1 MRCGFRRWPVT
12 DHAQIPD
19 QAAREAAATTFDR
32 NVVVIAGAGTGK
44 TTLLVNRLL
53 YLLMRRTD
61 PLDLSRIVA
70 LTFTNKAATEMTLRL
85 RERLRAL
92 VQLEGRDSATTGS
105 GTVSIADLRLRFGWT
120 TDEIVARAETALRDI
135 EKAQIGTLHSF
146 AAHLLRLYP
155 IEAGVSPTF
164 QTDEDGSRFEE
175 HFTGEWER
183 WLDRE
188 LGSAGPDHE
197 RWRLLLAA
205 FSLEDLR
212 QLAYSLH
219 SDLIDLDG
227 LKDQLTES
235 GLNQALRDWCV
246 ERKTHAERLLGRYD
260 SPKRRKVELMLATI
274 AELFGRLLS
283 DGLDGITALP
293 AESRELLAKD
303 LGKAPTGWAE
313 ADFEEAES
321 LQRIAT
327 RLLKVDHRLLGHLLD
342 VLAPFV
348 RAVRQSFLDTGWL
361 TFDGLVGKARSLLRD
376 YPMIRERL
384 KRDYRALLVDEFQD
398 TDPVQYE
405 IVLYLAERPGEQAT
419 SWRTTE
425 LESGKLF
432 IVGDPKQSIYAFRRA
447 DIEAFDHVVER
458 LERAGALRCELA
470 TNFRSHAQVLDLV
483 NGVFNRLLV
492 AHPSVQPP
500 NVPLTVQP
508 NRSSQFRNSGV
519 ELRLVQAEEEGD
531 LDAAAATRV
540 EAEHIATMLSRWL
553 TPTEPADGATGPE
566 SGLRPGHIAILFRKL
581 TQAEEYLEA
590 LRRHDI
596 QYIID
601 GEKHFY
607 RRQEVIDLV
616 NLLRC
621 IENPH
626 DRIALVG
633 LLRSPVGGLPDS
645 ALVIL
650 QEAQALDYREA
661 GRLANWTSPHVQ
673 PLRRLYAVLA
683 RLHEEAP
690 RCPLPQVL
698 DLVFQQL
705 PLLELAAASIHGEQ
719 AVANL
724 LKIRQMAAD
733 LADRPAL
740 TLNGF
745 VELMMERLREQ
756 PDEAE
761 SVLSEDSLDAVRVLT
776 IHKAKGLEF
785 PLVILAGLHHGDGA
799 GRGPARPQIWHDWST
814 GMQGLDFGGLCTA
827 GAVMIAEKAR
837 IREQAERRRL
847 FYVGMTRARESLVLS
862 GALPKRR
869 VRGALLDL
877 LELAAGVELNGH
889 GQDELSVGGVGLRH
903 TILKGEDRPPPRVR
917 PLPTVLEESAVDQ
930 ALCERWAQRDRV
942 WEEQRRKSLIVSPSE
957 FVRKPAAMAPS
968 AVSPS
973 RQGRGGQS
981 GKAIG
986 TLVHRALQYW
996 DFTADAERQVMAI
1009 SEASLALDEPDPGT
1023 RQTMLDDIQTLLR
1036 TFIQSPAYARLR
1048 QATVVGRELP
1058 FLIPWNEGRQILE
1071 GAIDLLYR
1079 VDGRLWI
1086 ADYKTDKIPLDQV
1099 AARAD
1104 LYREQARLYREAVT
1118 QSLGEPVAGFEF
1130 IFLRLGVTVQG

>member
-1 MRCGFRRWPVT
+1 MT
-12 DHAQIPD
+12 EQSTIPD

-53 YLLMRRTD
+53 YLLMRRAD

-70 LTFTNKAATEMTLRL
+70 LTFTNKAATEMKLRL
-85 RERLRAL
+85 RERLRSL
-92 VQLEGRDSATTGS
+92 VSLEGRDNPATGS

-120 TDEIVARAETALRDI
+120 TDEIVARAEAALRDI

-175 HFTGEWER
+175 HFTAEWEL

-188 LGSAGPDHE
+188 LGLSGSDHG

-227 LKDQLTES
+227 LRAQITEN
-235 GLNQALRDWCV
+235 GLNQVLRDWFA
-246 ERKTHAERLLGRYD
+246 ERKAQAARLLARYD
-260 SPKRRKVELMLATI
+260 GPKRRKIESMLATI
-274 AELFGRLLS
+274 VDLFDLLLD
-283 DGLDGITALP
+283 DGLDGIHALP
-293 AESRELLAKD
+293 PDSHELLAKE
-303 LGKAPTGWAE
+303 LGKAPNGWAE
-313 ADFEEAES
+313 EDFEEAES
-321 LQRIAT
+321 LQRIAN
-327 RLLKVDHRLLGHLLD
+327 RLLKVDQGLLGQLLE
-342 VLAPFV
+342 VLAPFI
-348 RAVRQSFLDTGWL
+348 RAVRKSFLDTGWL

-376 YPMIRERL
+376 YPMIREQL

-405 IVLYLAERPGEQAT
+405 IVLYLAERLGEQST
-419 SWRTTE
+419 SWRTIE

-458 LERAGALRCELA
+458 LEQGGALRCELA

-492 AHPSVQPP
+492 AQPSVQPP

-508 NRSSQFRNSGV
+508 NRSSQFRDTGV
-519 ELRLVQAEEEGD
+519 ELRLVQSEEEGD
-531 LDAAAATRV
+531 LDSAAATRV
-540 EAEHIATMLSRWL
+540 EAEHLASMISRWL
-553 TPTEPADGATGPE
+553 TPTEPGGEAAVAGTR
-566 SGLRPGHIAILFRKL
+566 LRPGHIALLFRKL

-616 NLLRC
+616 NILRC

-633 LLRSPVGGLPDS
+633 VLRSPIGGLPDS
-645 ALVIL
+645 ALVSL
-650 QEAQALDYREA
+650 QEARAWDYREP
-661 GRLANWTSPHVQ
+661 GRLSTWTSPHVE

-683 RLHEEAP
+683 RLHEAAP
-690 RCPLPQVL
+690 RCPLPQVM

-745 VELMMERLREQ
+745 VELMLERLREQ

-761 SVLSEDSLDAVRVLT
+761 SALSEDTLDAVRVLT

-814 GMQGLDFGGLCTA
+814 GTQGLDFGGLCTA
-827 GAVMIAEKAR
+827 GAVLVAEKAR

-877 LELAAGVELNGH
+877 LEQAAGAEFSGI
-889 GQDELSVGGVGLRH
+889 GQGGLSVGGVALRH
-903 TILKGEDRPPPRVR
+903 TILKGEDRFPSRER
-917 PLPTVLEESAVDQ
+917 PQPTMLEENAVDQ
-930 ALCERWAQRDRV
+930 ALCDRWVQRDRV
-942 WEEQRRKSLIVSPSE
+942 WEEHRSQSLIISPSD
-957 FVRKPAAMAPS
+957 FIRKPAPLPFS
-968 AVSPS
+968 TIEP
-973 RQGRGGQS
+973 RQGRGSTS
-981 GKAIG
+981 GTAIG
-986 TLVHRALQYW
+986 TIVHRILQYW
-996 DFTADAERQVMAI
+996 DFTADAERQVAAI
-1009 SEASLALDEPDPGT
+1009 SSASLAIEEQESTT
-1023 RQTMLDDIQTLLR
+1023 RQAIVADVQALLH

-1048 QATVVGRELP
+1048 QATVIGREMP
-1058 FLIPWNEGRQILE
+1058 FLIPWHDGRQILE
-1071 GAIDLLYR
+1071 GAIDILYR
-1079 VDGRLWI
+1079 IEGKLWI
-1086 ADYKTDKIPLDQV
+1086 ADYKTDMIPLDQV
-1099 AARAD
+1099 TARAD

-1130 IFLRLGVTVQG
+1130 IFLRLGVTVPV

>member
-1 MRCGFRRWPVT
+1 VT
-12 DHAQIPD
+12 EAGQIPD

-53 YLLMRRTD
+53 YLLMRRSD
-61 PLDLSRIVA
+61 SLDLSRIVA
-70 LTFTNKAATEMTLRL
+70 LTFTNKAATEMKVRL
-85 RERLRAL
+85 RERLRSL
-92 VQLEGRDSATTGS
+92 INLEGRDNPATGS
-105 GTVSIADLRLRFGWT
+105 GTVSIADLRMRFGWT
-120 TDEIVARAETALRDI
+120 TDEIVARAEAALRDV

-175 HFTGEWER
+175 HFTAEWEL
-183 WLDRE
+183 WLDRQ
-188 LGSAGPDHE
+188 LGPAGPDHG
-197 RWRLLLAA
+197 RWRVLLAA
-205 FSLEDLR
+205 FGLEDLR

-227 LKDQLTES
+227 LRAQVTES
-235 GLNQALRDWCV
+235 RLHQVLRDWFV
-246 ERKTHAERLLGRYD
+246 DRKAQAEGLLGRYD
-260 SPKRRKVELMLATI
+260 CPKRRKIEHMLAAI
-274 AELFGRLLS
+274 ADLFALLLT
-283 DGLDGITALP
+283 DGLNGIDAFP
-293 AESRELLAKD
+293 AQSRELLAKD
-303 LGKAPTGWAE
+303 LGKAPAGWMDD
-313 ADFEEAES
+313 DFEEVES

-327 RLLKVDHRLLGHLLD
+327 RLLKVNHGVLGQLLD

-348 RAVRQSFLDTGWL
+348 LAVRTSFLDTGWL

-376 YPMIRERL
+376 YPMIREQL

-405 IVLYLAERPGEQAT
+405 IVLYLAERLGEQSS
-419 SWRTTE
+419 SWRETE

-447 DIEAFDHVVER
+447 DIEAFDHVVQR
-458 LERAGALRCELA
+458 LERGGALRCELA
-470 TNFRSHAQVLDLV
+470 TNFRSHAQVLEVV

-492 AHPSVQPP
+492 AQPSVQPP

-508 NRSSQFRNSGV
+508 NRSSQFRASGV
-519 ELRLVQAEEEGD
+519 ELRLVRSEEDDD
-531 LDAAAATRV
+531 LDSAAATRV
-540 EAEHIATMLSRWL
+540 EAEHIAAMLAGLLSS
-553 TPTEPADGATGPE
+553 TAPEGATSGPDAR
-566 SGLRPGHIAILFRKL
+566 LRPGHIALLFRKL

-616 NLLRC
+616 NILRC
-621 IENPH
+621 IENPYDH
-626 DRIALVG
+626 IALVG
-633 LLRSPVGGLPDS
+633 LLRSPIGGLPDS
-645 ALVIL
+645 ALVSL
-650 QEAQALDYREA
+650 TEAQALDYRE
-661 GRLANWTSPHVQ
+661 GDRLAGWNSPHAQ
-673 PLRRLYAVLA
+673 PLRRLYAALA
-683 RLHEEAP
+683 RLHELAL
-690 RCPLPQVL
+690 RCPLPEVL

-705 PLLELAAASIHGEQ
+705 PLLELAAASLHGEQ

-724 LKIRQMAAD
+724 LKVRQMASD
-733 LADRPAL
+733 LADRPTL

-745 VELMMERLREQ
+745 VELMLARLTEQ

-761 SVLSEDSLDAVRVLT
+761 SALSEDTLDAVRVLT

-827 GAVMIAEKAR
+827 GAVLVAEKAR

-877 LELAAGVELNGH
+877 LEQAAGTKLDGKA
-889 GQDELSVGGVGLRH
+889 QDELSVGGVGLRQ
-903 TILKGEDRPPPRVR
+903 TILTGEDRPPSRVR
-917 PLPTVLEESAVDQ
+917 QQPIVLEDCPLDQ
-930 ALCERWAQRDRV
+930 AWLDRWVQRDRV
-942 WEEQRRKSLIVSPSE
+942 WEAHRADSLLISPSD
-957 FVRKPAAMAPS
+957 FIRKPV
-968 AVSPS
+968 AVASSTVQRS
-973 RQGRGGQS
+973 RQGRGVPS

-986 TLVHRALQYW
+986 TIVHRVLQYW
-996 DFTADAERQVMAI
+996 DFGAEVEPQMAAI
-1009 SEASLALDEPDPGT
+1009 TGASLTLDEPDEAA
-1023 RQTMLDDIQTLLR
+1023 RQAIADEVHAVLQT
-1036 TFIQSPAYARLR
+1036 FVQSPAYDRLR
-1048 QATVVGRELP
+1048 RATVIGREMP
-1058 FLIPWNEGRQILE
+1058 FLISWNEKRQILE

-1079 VDGRLWI
+1079 IDGQLWI
-1086 ADYKTDKIPLDQV
+1086 ADYKTDMIPLDQV

-1104 LYREQARLYREAVT
+1104 VYREQARLYRAAVT
-1118 QSLGEPVAGFEF
+1118 QSLGEPIAGFEF
-1130 IFLRLGVTVQG
+1130 VFLRLGVSVPV

>member
-1 MRCGFRRWPVT
+1 MT
-12 DHAQIPD
+12 DQGQIPD

-53 YLLMRRTD
+53 YLLMRRSD

-85 RERLRAL
+85 RERLRSL
-92 VQLEGRDSATTGS
+92 VSLEARDHPATGS
-105 GTVSIADLRLRFGWT
+105 GTVSIADLRMRFGWT
-120 TDEIVARAETALRDI
+120 TEEIVARAEAALRDV

-175 HFTGEWER
+175 HFTAEWEL
-183 WLDRE
+183 WLADQ
-188 LGSAGPDHE
+188 LGPTGADHA
-197 RWRLLLAA
+197 RWRALLTA
-205 FSLEDLR
+205 FGLEDLR

-219 SDLIDLDG
+219 SDLIDLHG
-227 LKDQLTES
+227 LKEQISE
-235 GLNQALRDWCV
+235 GRLNQTLRDWFAD
-246 ERKTHAERLLGRYD
+246 RKAQAEGLLARYD
-260 SPKRRKVELMLATI
+260 SLKRRKVESILAAVTD
-274 AELFGRLLS
+274 LFGLLLTH
-283 DGLDGITALP
+283 GLNGIDALP
-293 AESRELLAKD
+293 AESQEWLVKD
-303 LGKAPTGWAE
+303 LGKAPTGWADE
-313 ADFEEAES
+313 DFEEAES
-321 LQRIAT
+321 LQRIAS
-327 RLLKVDHRLLGHLLD
+327 RLLKVDHGVLGQLLEVLTPF
-342 VLAPFV
+342 VLAV
-348 RAVRQSFLDTGWL
+348 RTSFLDTGWL

-376 YPMIRERL
+376 HPMIREQL
-384 KRDYRALLVDEFQD
+384 KRGYRALLVDEFQD

-405 IVLYLAERPGEQAT
+405 IVLYLAERLGEQSS
-419 SWRTTE
+419 SWRDTG

-458 LERAGALRCELA
+458 LGQGGALRCELT

-483 NGVFNRLLV
+483 NGVFNRLLI
-492 AHPSVQPP
+492 AQPSVQPP

-508 NRSSQFRNSGV
+508 NRSSQFRNPGV
-519 ELRLVQAEEEGD
+519 ELRLVRSEEEDD
-531 LDAAAATRV
+531 LDSAAATRV
-540 EAEHIATMLSRWL
+540 EAEHIAAMLSRVL
-553 TPTEPADGATGPE
+553 SPSEPQGTATGTD
-566 SGLRPGHIAILFRKL
+566 SRLRPGHIALLFRKL

-616 NLLRC
+616 NILRC

-633 LLRSPVGGLPDS
+633 VLRSPIGGLPDS
-645 ALVIL
+645 ALVSL

-661 GRLANWTSPHVQ
+661 VRLANWNSPHAQ
-673 PLRRLYAVLA
+673 PLRRLYAALA
-683 RLHEEAP
+683 RLQEQAP
-690 RCPLPQVL
+690 RCPLPEVV

-724 LKIRQMAAD
+724 LKVRQMAAD
-733 LADRPAL
+733 LAGRPAL

-745 VELMMERLREQ
+745 VELMLERLTQQ

-761 SVLSEDSLDAVRVLT
+761 SALSEDTLDAVRVLT

-827 GAVMIAEKAR
+827 GAVLVAEKAR

-877 LELAAGVELNGH
+877 LEQAAGTELDGNGE
-889 GQDELSVGGVGLRH
+889 GDLSVGGVGLRQ
-903 TILKGEDRPPPRVR
+903 TILMGEDRPPSRVR
-917 PLPTVLEESAVDQ
+917 QQPTVLEESPFDQ
-930 ALCERWAQRDRV
+930 AFSDRWAQRDRV
-942 WEEQRRKSLIVSPSE
+942 WEEHRAESLIVSPSN
-957 FVRKPAAMAPS
+957 FIRKPAAS
-968 AVSPS
+968 ASSTAQSS
-973 RQGRGGQS
+973 RQGRDSIS

-986 TLVHRALQYW
+986 TIVHRVLQHW
-996 DFTADAERQVMAI
+996 DFGADVESQVAAI
-1009 SEASLALDEPDPGT
+1009 TGASLAIDEPEEAA
-1023 RQTMLDDIQTLLR
+1023 RQAMAEDVHALLR
-1036 TFIQSPAYARLR
+1036 TFAQSPAYERLR
-1048 QATVVGRELP
+1048 RVTVIGREMP
-1058 FLIPWNEGRQILE
+1058 FLIPRNNGRQILE

-1079 VDGRLWI
+1079 FDGRLWI
-1086 ADYKTDKIPLDQV
+1086 ADYKTDMIPLDQ
-1099 AARAD
+1099 ADARVD
-1104 LYREQARLYREAVT
+1104 MYREQARLYREAVT
-1118 QSLGEPVAGFEF
+1118 LSLGEPVEGFEF
-1130 IFLRLGVTVQG
+1130 IFLRLGVTVRT